1 MKYKIDAIFPTPIY
15 ITSLG
20 REFSKTEMKAIDK
33 INKSIHQ
40 NESNYISDDS

>member
-1 MKYKIDAIFPTPIY
+1 MKYKIDGIFPTPIY

-20 REFSKTEMKAIDK
+20 REFSKTEIKAIDK

-40 NESNYISDDS
+40 KESNYISYN